1 MQPLP
6 FHAHA
11 SFKNDKYA
19 VQKSILSYSKRALL
33 TRSLLLTRGMGTR
46 YFLAPKLK
54 TAALSTRE
62 DNARDERGN

>member
-6 FHAHA
+6 FHARA

-33 TRSLLLTRGMGTR
+33 TRSLLLNRGIGHEI
-46 YFLAPKLK
+46 FFGAKIENGG
-54 TAALSTRE
+54 AIHE
-62 DNARDERGN
+62 GG